1 MYIKHKNQLINL
13 DNVVKISQVGHRI
26 VITPNHSDP
35 EISLIFPLQSIA
47 ETILFELCEFLN
59 NPSPKKNV
67 FNIELHYD
75 EE

>member
-1 MYIKHKNQLINL
+1 MYIKYKNQLINL
-13 DNVVKISQVGHRI
+13 DNVVKIVRADYCI

-35 EISLIFPLQSIA
+35 EISLMFPLQAIA

-59 NPSPKKNV
+59 NPSPKQNV
-67 FNIELHYD
+67 FNIDSHYN